1 MAQNDTT
8 LETKTAELPLV
19 ATRRTFLLPLDRFQ
33 EHLARLARDTG
44 SKAELGRR
52 LGVTGQFIDLLI
64 AGKRTPGPKMLK
76 AIGAR
81 KKVMIEIDIPE
92 ETNGTDS

>member
-1 MAQNDTT
+1 VDKLSDQLTV
-8 LETKTAELPLV
+8 ETNPLPQE
-19 ATRRTFLLPLDRFQ
+19 ATKRTFLLGLDKFQ
-33 EHLARLARDTG
+33 EHLAKLARDSG

-64 AGKRTPGPKMLK
+64 AGKRRPGKKLLG

-81 KKVMIEIDIPE
+81 KVVMLEFE
-92 ETNGTDS
+92 AGNE

>member
-1 MAQNDTT
+1 MG
-8 LETKTAELPLV
+8 ETRENGNLTNQLPHGGGK
-19 ATRRTFLLPLDRFQ
+19 RTFLLPLDRFQ
-33 EHLARLARDTG
+33 EHLAQLARGVG

-64 AGKRTPGPKMLK
+64 AGKRTPGKKLLK

-81 KKVMIEIDIPE
+81 RKVMIEIDVE
-92 ETNGTDS
+92 VE

>member
-1 MAQNDTT
+1 MQYGVMRETT
-8 LETKTAELPLV
+8 HENGAATPQLPPDGTK
-19 ATRRTFLLPLDRFQ
+19 RTFVLPLDRFQ
-33 EHLARLARDTG
+33 EHLAQLARGVG

-64 AGKRTPGPKMLK
+64 AGKRTPGKKLLG

-81 KKVMIEIDIPE
+81 KRVMIEIDLGDE
-92 ETNGTDS
+92 

>member
-1 MAQNDTT
+1 MPNVDKLSSQ
-8 LETKTAELPLV
+8 LTAETNQSPLP
-19 ATRRTFLLPLDRFQ
+19 AEKRTFLLDLGRFQ
-33 EHLARLARDTG
+33 EHLARLAKDVG

-64 AGKRTPGPKMLK
+64 AGERTPGKKLLA

-81 KKVMIEIDIPE
+81 RKVMIEIDVEAPNE
-92 ETNGTDS
+92 

>member
-1 MAQNDTT
+1 MQYGAMSETT
-8 LETKTAELPLV
+8 HETGISTPPLPP
-19 ATRRTFLLPLDRFQ
+19 TFPKRTYLLDLDKFQ
-33 EHLARLARDTG
+33 EHLAGLARGVG

-64 AGKRTPGPKMLK
+64 AGKRTPGKKLLA

-81 KKVMIEIDIPE
+81 RRVMIEIDVGDE
-92 ETNGTDS
+92 

>member
-1 MAQNDTT
+1 MREMTHETGIATPQLPATT
-8 LETKTAELPLV
+8 PKS
-19 ATRRTFLLPLDRFQ
+19 TFLLDLNRFS
-33 EHLARLARDTG
+33 EHLAGLARSVG

-64 AGKRTPGPKMLK
+64 AGKRTPGKKMLA

-81 KKVMIEIDIPE
+81 KRVMIEIDVE
-92 ETNGTDS
+92 AE